1 MSDLS
6 GNELIVPPPLSRMQT
21 KKNPE
26 NISQILTVCGNALKH
41 FGNQPICA
49 GNVLHLVNITMK
61 SVFKIKKL
69 DDDERKKLVLDSI
82 QWMIENQKGLT
93 DEEKAILD
101 MMAETVFHQ
110 VVDLLSE
117 SKGCACFSK

>member
-41 FGNQPICA
+41 FGNQPISA
-49 GNVLHLVNITMK
+49 GNVLHLVNITMR

-117 SKGCACFSK
+117 SKGCACF